1 MLKEPDI
8 VNVPGP
14 LILIHGL
21 FVKSASVY
29 KLEDLPLDIV
39 NGLPQNEGK

>member
-1 MLKEPDI
+1 M
-8 VNVPGP
+8 VNIPGP
-14 LILIHGL
+14 LILIHEL

-29 KLEDLPLDIV
+29 KLEDLPLGIV